1 MSKKRIIISSKNI
14 KNHYKIFN
22 NLIPIVASHHERYDG
37 KGYPAKLSGENIP
50 YMARI
55 VAVADT
61 FDAMTSDRSYRP
73 RFTLRKARDELERV
87 KGTQLDPSMVDA
99 FLLVMKEKKDQ
110 IEKDLDIEFV
120 HRIDD

>member
-1 MSKKRIIISSKNI
+1 MPA
-14 KNHYKIFN
+14 KIFN
-22 NLIPIVASHHERYDG
+22 NLIPSVASHHERYDG

-73 RFTLRKARDELERV
+73 RFTLIKALDELERV

>member
-1 MSKKRIIISSKNI
+1 
-14 KNHYKIFN
+14 
-22 NLIPIVASHHERYDG
+22 
-37 KGYPAKLSGENIP
+37 
-50 YMARI
+50 MARI

-73 RFTLRKARDELERV
+73 RFTLIKALDELERV